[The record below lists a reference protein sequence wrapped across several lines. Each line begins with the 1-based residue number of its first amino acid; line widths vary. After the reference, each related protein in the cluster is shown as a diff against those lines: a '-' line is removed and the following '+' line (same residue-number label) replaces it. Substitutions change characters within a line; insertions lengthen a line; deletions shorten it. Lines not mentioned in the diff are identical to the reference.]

1 MSATVVLLRGD
12 DEVLLSNAVRDR
24 VAQLVGDGDRSL
36 MVAELVEA
44 AYLEDEDYHIAP
56 LVDAA
61 QTPPFLTER
70 RVVVG
75 RQMGRFSTVDSLGPL
90 LGYLENPLETTD
102 LVLVW
107 EKGPALQRLNAV
119 PKRLSEA
126 VAAAGGEVIGAGV
139 PRGRDGAAK
148 WMDTQIAAAGL
159 RLRAGAKRLLADH
172 LGEDMS
178 RLPAVLTTLASA
190 YGPDQALDADDV
202 APFIWEAGSVPPW
215 ELTDAVESGNIADA
229 LEKLRRMLHAGG
241 RNEMQV
247 LSTLYAAP
255 SSKARTEENRPIG
268 RSARPGRLGSEGR
281 HGDTPRGGAGG
292 AGGPPHPAESL
303 VEDYSAWRRARRF
316 ISRDFFLAAALGCR
330 TPLLAA
336 LSMRLTAKRAAS
348 AVSSASPCCAV
359 ASALRVRVMISER
372 TARLRWRRFSFWRL
386 RFIWL
391 LMFATE

>member
-1 MSATVVLLRGD
+1 MSATVVLLHGD
-12 DEVLLSNAVRDR
+12 DDVLLSNAVRDR

-36 MVAELVEA
+36 MVAELIED
-44 AYLEDEDYHIAP
+44 AYLEDDDYRIAP

-61 QTPPFLTER
+61 QTPPFLTGR

-75 RQMGRFSTVDSLGPL
+75 REMGRFSTVDSLGPL
-90 LGYLENPLETTD
+90 LSYLENPLETTD

-107 EKGPALQRLNAV
+107 EKGPALQRLGAV

-126 VAAAGGEVIGAGV
+126 VAAAGGEVVGAGV

-215 ELTDAVESGNIADA
+215 ELIDAMESGNITDA

-247 LSTLYAAP
+247 LSTLYSHHNRLLRLDGADAADEKQAAELLGLKGSTFP
-255 SSKARTEENRPIG
+255 ARKALRQSRK
-268 RSARPGRLGSEGR
+268 LGSKR
-281 HGDTPRGGAGG
+281 I
-292 AGGPPHPAESL
+292 
-303 VEDYSAWRRARRF
+303 ARS
-316 ISRDFFLAAALGCR
+316 IE
-330 TPLLAA
+330 LLAQA
-336 LSMRLTAKRAAS
+336 DLDLRGATAVPPE
-348 AVSSASPCCAV
+348 AVLEV
-359 ASALRVRVMISER
+359 LV
-372 TARLRWRRFSFWRL
+372 ARLAQLNR
-386 RFIWL
+386 
-391 LMFATE
+391 

>member
-1 MSATVVLLRGD
+1 MSATVVLLHGD
-12 DEVLLSNAVRDR
+12 DDVLLSNAVRDR
-24 VAQLVGDGDRSL
+24 VAQLVGDGGRSL
-36 MVAELVEA
+36 MVAELIED
-44 AYLEDEDYHIAP
+44 AYLEDDDYRIAP

-61 QTPPFLTER
+61 QTPPFLTGR

-75 RQMGRFSTVDSLGPL
+75 REMGRFSTVDSLGPL
-90 LGYLENPLETTD
+90 LSYLENPLETTD

-107 EKGPALQRLNAV
+107 EKGPALQRLGAV

-126 VAAAGGEVIGAGV
+126 VAAAGGEVVGAGV

-172 LGEDMS
+172 LGEDMG

-215 ELTDAVESGNIADA
+215 ELIDAMESGNITDA

-247 LSTLYAAP
+247 LSTLYSHHNRLLRLDGADAADEKQAAELLGLKGSTFP
-255 SSKARTEENRPIG
+255 ARKALRQSRK
-268 RSARPGRLGSEGR
+268 LGSKR
-281 HGDTPRGGAGG
+281 I
-292 AGGPPHPAESL
+292 
-303 VEDYSAWRRARRF
+303 ARS
-316 ISRDFFLAAALGCR
+316 IE
-330 TPLLAA
+330 LLAQA
-336 LSMRLTAKRAAS
+336 DLDLRGATAVPPE
-348 AVSSASPCCAV
+348 AVLEV
-359 ASALRVRVMISER
+359 LV
-372 TARLRWRRFSFWRL
+372 ARLAQLNR
-386 RFIWL
+386 
-391 LMFATE
+391 

>member
-1 MSATVVLLRGD
+1 MSATVALLHGDDQVLLA
-12 DEVLLSNAVRDR
+12 NAVRDR
-24 VAQLVGDGDRSL
+24 VAGLVGDGDRSL
-36 MVAELVEA
+36 MVAELIED
-44 AYLEDEDYHIAP
+44 AYLEDDDYRIAP

-61 QTPPFLTER
+61 QTPPFLTGR

-75 RQMGRFSTVDSLGPL
+75 REMGRFSTVDSLGPL
-90 LGYLENPLETTD
+90 LSYLENPLETTD

-107 EKGPALQRLNAV
+107 EKGPALQRLGAV

-126 VAAAGGEVIGAGV
+126 VAAAGGEVVGAGV

-215 ELTDAVESGNIADA
+215 ELIDAMESGNITDA

-247 LSTLYAAP
+247 LSTLYSHHNRLLRLDGADAADEKQAAELLGLKGSTFP
-255 SSKARTEENRPIG
+255 ARKALRQSRK
-268 RSARPGRLGSEGR
+268 LGSKR
-281 HGDTPRGGAGG
+281 I
-292 AGGPPHPAESL
+292 
-303 VEDYSAWRRARRF
+303 ARS
-316 ISRDFFLAAALGCR
+316 IE
-330 TPLLAA
+330 LLAQA
-336 LSMRLTAKRAAS
+336 DLDLRGATAVPPE
-348 AVSSASPCCAV
+348 AVLEV
-359 ASALRVRVMISER
+359 LV
-372 TARLRWRRFSFWRL
+372 ARLAQLNR
-386 RFIWL
+386 
-391 LMFATE
+391 

>member
-1 MSATVVLLRGD
+1 MSATVVLLHGD
-12 DEVLLSNAVRDR
+12 DDVLLSNAVRDR

-36 MVAELVEA
+36 MVAELIED
-44 AYLEDEDYHIAP
+44 AYLEDDDYRIAP

-61 QTPPFLTER
+61 QTPPFLTGR

-75 RQMGRFSTVDSLGPL
+75 REMGRFSTVDSLGPL
-90 LGYLENPLETTD
+90 LSYLENPLETTD

-107 EKGPALQRLNAV
+107 EKGPALQRLGAV

-126 VAAAGGEVIGAGV
+126 VAAAGGEVVGAGV

-190 YGPDQALDADDV
+190 YGPDQALDTDDV

-215 ELTDAVESGNIADA
+215 ELIDAMESGNITDA

-247 LSTLYAAP
+247 LSTLYSHHNRLLRLDGADAADEKQAAELLGLKGSTFP
-255 SSKARTEENRPIG
+255 ARKALRQSRK
-268 RSARPGRLGSEGR
+268 LGSKR
-281 HGDTPRGGAGG
+281 I
-292 AGGPPHPAESL
+292 
-303 VEDYSAWRRARRF
+303 ARS
-316 ISRDFFLAAALGCR
+316 IE
-330 TPLLAA
+330 LLAQA
-336 LSMRLTAKRAAS
+336 DLDLRGATAVPPE
-348 AVSSASPCCAV
+348 AVLEV
-359 ASALRVRVMISER
+359 LV
-372 TARLRWRRFSFWRL
+372 ARLAQLNR
-386 RFIWL
+386 
-391 LMFATE
+391 

>member
-1 MSATVVLLRGD
+1 MSATVVLLHGD

-36 MVAELVEA
+36 MVAELAEA

-75 RQMGRFSTVDSLGPL
+75 REMGRFSTIDSLGPL

-126 VAAAGGEVIGAGV
+126 VAEAGGEVVGAGI

-159 RLRAGAKRLLADH
+159 RLRPGAKRLLADH

-190 YGPDQALDADDV
+190 YGPDRALEADDV
-202 APFIWEAGSVPPW
+202 APFIWEAGSVPP
-215 ELTDAVESGNIADA
+215 
-229 LEKLRRMLHAGG
+229 
-241 RNEMQV
+241 
-247 LSTLYAAP
+247 
-255 SSKARTEENRPIG
+255 
-268 RSARPGRLGSEGR
+268 GS
-281 HGDTPRGGAGG
+281 
-292 AGGPPHPAESL
+292 
-303 VEDYSAWRRARRF
+303 
-316 ISRDFFLAAALGCR
+316 
-330 TPLLAA
+330 
-336 LSMRLTAKRAAS
+336 
-348 AVSSASPCCAV
+348 
-359 ASALRVRVMISER
+359 
-372 TARLRWRRFSFWRL
+372 
-386 RFIWL
+386 
-391 LMFATE
+391 

>member
-1 MSATVVLLRGD
+1 MSATVVLLHGD

-36 MVAELVEA
+36 MVAELTEA
-44 AYLEDEDYHIAP
+44 AYLEDDDYHIAP

-61 QTPPFLTER
+61 QTPPFLAER

-75 RQMGRFSTVDSLGPL
+75 REMGRFSTVDSLSPL
-90 LGYLENPLETTD
+90 FGYLENPLETTD
-102 LVLVW
+102 MVLVW

-126 VAAAGGEVIGAGV
+126 VAEAGGEVVGTGI
-139 PRGRDGAAK
+139 PRDRDGAAK

-159 RLRAGAKRLLADH
+159 RLRPGAKRLLADH

-190 YGPDQALDADDV
+190 YGPDRALEADDV

-229 LEKLRRMLHAGG
+229 LDKLRRMLHAGG

-247 LSTLYAAP
+247 LSTLYNHHNRLLRLDGADAADEKEAAELLGLKGSTFP
-255 SSKARTEENRPIG
+255 ARKVLRQARKLGPKRVA
-268 RSARPGRLGSEGR
+268 RSIE
-281 HGDTPRGGAGG
+281 
-292 AGGPPHPAESL
+292 
-303 VEDYSAWRRARRF
+303 
-316 ISRDFFLAAALGCR
+316 
-330 TPLLAA
+330 LLAQA
-336 LSMRLTAKRAAS
+336 DLDLRGAS
-348 AVSSASPCCAV
+348 AVPPEGV
-359 ASALRVRVMISER
+359 LEVLV
-372 TARLRWRRFSFWRL
+372 ARLTQLNR
-386 RFIWL
+386 
-391 LMFATE
+391 

>member
-1 MSATVVLLRGD
+1 MSATVVLFHGD

-36 MVAELVEA
+36 MVAELTEA
-44 AYLEDEDYHIAP
+44 TYMEDDDYHIAP

-61 QTPPFLTER
+61 QTPPFLTGR

-75 RQMGRFSTVDSLGPL
+75 REMGRFSTVDSLGPL
-90 LGYLENPLETTD
+90 LGYLEQPLDTTD

-126 VAAAGGEVIGAGV
+126 VAEAGGEVVGAGI

-190 YGPDQALDADDV
+190 YGPDRALEADDV

-229 LEKLRRMLHAGG
+229 LDKLRRMLHAGG

-247 LSTLYAAP
+247 LSTLYNHHNRLLRLDGADAADEKEAAELLGMKGSTFP
-255 SSKARTEENRPIG
+255 ARKALRQARKLGPKKVA
-268 RSARPGRLGSEGR
+268 RSIELLAQADL
-281 HGDTPRGGAGG
+281 DLRGAT
-292 AGGPPHPAESL
+292 AIPAEAVLEVL
-303 VEDYSAWRRARRF
+303 VA
-316 ISRDFFLAAALGCR
+316 
-330 TPLLAA
+330 
-336 LSMRLTAKRAAS
+336 RLTQLNR
-348 AVSSASPCCAV
+348 
-359 ASALRVRVMISER
+359 
-372 TARLRWRRFSFWRL
+372 
-386 RFIWL
+386 
-391 LMFATE
+391 

>member
-1 MSATVVLLRGD
+1 MSATVVLLHGD
-12 DEVLLSNAVRDR
+12 DQVLLSNAVRDR

-36 MVAELVEA
+36 MVAELTEA

-75 RQMGRFSTVDSLGPL
+75 REMGRFSTVDSLSPL

-126 VAAAGGEVIGAGV
+126 VAEAGGEVVGAGV

-159 RLRAGAKRLLADH
+159 RLRPGAKRLLADH

-190 YGPDQALDADDV
+190 YGPDRALEADDV

-229 LEKLRRMLHAGG
+229 LDKLRRMLHAGG

-247 LSTLYAAP
+247 LSTLYNHHNRLLRLDGADAADEKEAAELLGLKGSTFP
-255 SSKARTEENRPIG
+255 ARKALRQVRK
-268 RSARPGRLGSEGR
+268 LGSKRVARSIELLAQA
-281 HGDTPRGGAGG
+281 DLDLRGAT
-292 AGGPPHPAESL
+292 AMPAEAVLEVL
-303 VEDYSAWRRARRF
+303 VA
-316 ISRDFFLAAALGCR
+316 
-330 TPLLAA
+330 
-336 LSMRLTAKRAAS
+336 RLTQLNR
-348 AVSSASPCCAV
+348 
-359 ASALRVRVMISER
+359 
-372 TARLRWRRFSFWRL
+372 
-386 RFIWL
+386 
-391 LMFATE
+391 

>member
-36 MVAELVEA
+36 MVAELSEA

-61 QTPPFLTER
+61 QTPPFLTDR

-75 RQMGRFSTVDSLGPL
+75 REMGRFSTVDSLSPL
-90 LGYLENPLETTD
+90 LSYLENPLETTD

-107 EKGPALQRLNAV
+107 EKGPALQRLNAL
-119 PKRLSEA
+119 PKKLSEA
-126 VAAAGGEVIGAGV
+126 VAAAGGEVVGAGV
-139 PRGRDGAAK
+139 PRGRDGAAQ
-148 WMDTQIAAAGL
+148 WMDGQIAAAGL

-190 YGPDQALDADDV
+190 YGPDRALEAEDV
-202 APFIWEAGSVPPW
+202 VPFIGEAGSVPPW

-247 LSTLYAAP
+247 LSSLYNHHNRLLRLDGADAADEKEAAELLGIKGSTFP
-255 SSKARTEENRPIG
+255 ARKALRQARKLGPKRVA
-268 RSARPGRLGSEGR
+268 RSIE
-281 HGDTPRGGAGG
+281 
-292 AGGPPHPAESL
+292 
-303 VEDYSAWRRARRF
+303 
-316 ISRDFFLAAALGCR
+316 
-330 TPLLAA
+330 LLAQA
-336 LSMRLTAKRAAS
+336 DLDLRGATAVPSEAVLEVLVARLTQLNR
-348 AVSSASPCCAV
+348 
-359 ASALRVRVMISER
+359 
-372 TARLRWRRFSFWRL
+372 
-386 RFIWL
+386 
-391 LMFATE
+391 

>member
-1 MSATVVLLRGD
+1 MSATVVLFHGD

-36 MVAELVEA
+36 MVAELTEA
-44 AYLEDEDYHIAP
+44 AYLEDDDYHIAP

-75 RQMGRFSTVDSLGPL
+75 REIGRFSTVDSLTPL

-102 LVLVW
+102 VVLVW
-107 EKGPALQRLNAV
+107 EKGPALQRLSAV

-126 VAAAGGEVIGAGV
+126 VAEAGGEVVGAGI

-148 WMDTQIAAAGL
+148 WMDTQVAAAGL

-190 YGPDQALDADDV
+190 YGPDRALEADDV

-229 LEKLRRMLHAGG
+229 LDKLRRMLHAGG

-247 LSTLYAAP
+247 LSNHHNRLLRLDGADAADEKEAAELLGLKGSTFP
-255 SSKARTEENRPIG
+255 ARKALRQ
-268 RSARPGRLGSEGR
+268 ARKLGSKKVARSIELLAQA
-281 HGDTPRGGAGG
+281 DLDLRGAT
-292 AGGPPHPAESL
+292 AIPAEAVLEVL
-303 VEDYSAWRRARRF
+303 VA
-316 ISRDFFLAAALGCR
+316 
-330 TPLLAA
+330 
-336 LSMRLTAKRAAS
+336 RLTQINR
-348 AVSSASPCCAV
+348 
-359 ASALRVRVMISER
+359 
-372 TARLRWRRFSFWRL
+372 
-386 RFIWL
+386 
-391 LMFATE
+391 

>member
-1 MSATVVLLRGD
+1 MSATVVLLHGD

-36 MVAELVEA
+36 MVAELTEA

-75 RQMGRFSTVDSLGPL
+75 REVGRFSTVDSLGPL
-90 LGYLENPLETTD
+90 LGYLEDPLETTD

-126 VAAAGGEVIGAGV
+126 VAEAGGEVVGAGI

-148 WMDTQIAAAGL
+148 WMDAQVAAAGL

-190 YGPDQALDADDV
+190 YGPDRPLEADDV

-229 LEKLRRMLHAGG
+229 LDKLRRMLHAGG

-247 LSTLYAAP
+247 LSALYNHHNRLLRLDGADASDEKEAAELLSLKGSTFP
-255 SSKARTEENRPIG
+255 ARKALRQ
-268 RSARPGRLGSEGR
+268 ARKLGSKR
-281 HGDTPRGGAGG
+281 I
-292 AGGPPHPAESL
+292 
-303 VEDYSAWRRARRF
+303 ARS
-316 ISRDFFLAAALGCR
+316 IE
-330 TPLLAA
+330 LLAQA
-336 LSMRLTAKRAAS
+336 DLDLRGATAVPPEAVLEVLVARLTQLNR
-348 AVSSASPCCAV
+348 
-359 ASALRVRVMISER
+359 
-372 TARLRWRRFSFWRL
+372 
-386 RFIWL
+386 
-391 LMFATE
+391 